1 MGIIKGIL
9 EEELKRLEELSVFYK
24 DKLSECPRGSI
35 SVKERGG
42 KRYIYLARREGKKV
56 VFDYIGKDIPKVR
69 NALNERLIQRK
80 EYYVKLRQVKDN
92 LLEVK
97 RSLRGKRT

>member
-1 MGIIKGIL
+1 MSIIKDIL

-24 DKLSECPRGSI
+24 DKLSEGPRGSI

-56 VFDYIGKDIPKVR
+56 VFDYVGKDIPKVR
-69 NALNERLIQRK
+69 NALNERLSQQK
-80 EYYVKLRQVKDN
+80 MYHVKLRQVKEN
-92 LLEVK
+92 LREVK
-97 RSLRGKRT
+97 RSLHGKRT